1 VGTGKFS
8 PLHRVQTGSKAHP
21 ASYSMDTSGSFSGRG
36 VKLTTHIHLV
46 PRSHNERSYTSIPP
60 IRLHGGV
67 LGLKKVDVETGK
79 L

>member
-1 VGTGKFS
+1 
-8 PLHRVQTGSKAHP
+8 
-21 ASYSMDTSGSFSGRG
+21 MDTSGSFSGRG